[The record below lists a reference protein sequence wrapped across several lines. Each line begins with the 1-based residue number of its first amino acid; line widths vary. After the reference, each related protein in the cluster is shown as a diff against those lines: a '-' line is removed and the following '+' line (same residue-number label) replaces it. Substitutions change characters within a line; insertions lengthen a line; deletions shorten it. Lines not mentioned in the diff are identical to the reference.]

1 MYLIQEFKENN
12 LVQKLYK
19 RTRKQ
24 SVQTKQKEVGSKGNA
39 FKQRNGTEAPHTE
52 WEDGVNKAYT
62 SFPQRKYKIL
72 CKSEKGQK
80 LYEKY
85 IIQKIKHT

>member
-24 SVQTKQKEVGSKGNA
+24 SVQIKQKKVGSKRNA
-39 FKQRNGTEAPHTE
+39 FKQRNGTEAPHT
-52 WEDGVNKAYT
+52 
-62 SFPQRKYKIL
+62 
-72 CKSEKGQK
+72 KSEKMG
-80 LYEKY
+80 
-85 IIQKIKHT
+85 